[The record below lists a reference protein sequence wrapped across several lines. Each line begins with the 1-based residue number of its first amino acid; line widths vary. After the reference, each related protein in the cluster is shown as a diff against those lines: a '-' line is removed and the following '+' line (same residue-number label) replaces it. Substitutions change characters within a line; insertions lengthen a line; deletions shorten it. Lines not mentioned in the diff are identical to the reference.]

1 MMELKN
7 KTVFVAGT
15 GISGIGATKLLNA
28 VGANVIL
35 YDGKESLKEEEV
47 QQKLGEE
54 KAKIVIGQLEED
66 CVKSCDLCI
75 LSPGISAF
83 GPLANRFT
91 QNDIPVW
98 GEIELAYAV
107 SKGKIAAITG
117 TNGKTTTTALVG
129 EILKAYYESTFVV
142 GNIGIP
148 FTNVALETKE
158 ETKIAAEISSFQLET
173 IHDFHPA
180 VSAVLN
186 ITPDHLDRHGTLQ
199 NYADT
204 KLKIAMNQTE
214 DDVIVL
220 NYDDEMTREMAK
232 KTNAKV
238 VFFSR
243 LTNLDEGICLAD
255 DKFVIREN
263 GEEIFVCDLANLK
276 LLGGHNHE
284 NVLAA
289 IGITYYM
296 GVPADVI
303 GKVAASF
310 AGVEHR
316 IEYVDTINGVAYYN
330 DSKGTNPDAAIKG
343 IQAMKTKTVLIG
355 GGYDKGASYKDWI
368 MAFDGK
374 VKKLV
379 LVGATAPKIEK
390 DAKECGFYDTVIVDT
405 FEEAVM
411 TCAKEA
417 EEGESVLLSP
427 ACASWGMFPNYE
439 VRGKIFKE
447 LVSSL
452 KE

>member
-1 MMELKN
+1 MELKN

-15 GISGIGATKLLNA
+15 GISGIGAAKLLDA
-28 VGANVIL
+28 VDANIIL
-35 YDGKESLKEEEV
+35 YDGKESLKKEDV
-47 QQKLGEE
+47 QEKLGNV
-54 KAKIVIGQLEED
+54 KAEIVIGELTDD
-66 CVKSCDLCI
+66 CIEKCDLCI

-91 QNDIPVW
+91 EKNIPIW

-148 FTNVALETKE
+148 FTNVALDTREDTA
-158 ETKIAAEISSFQLET
+158 IAAEISSFQLET
-173 IHDFHPA
+173 IHKFHPA

-204 KLKIAMNQTE
+204 KLKISMNQTK

-220 NYDDEMTREMAK
+220 NYDDEMTKDMANR
-232 KTNAKV
+232 TNARV

-243 LTNLDEGICLAD
+243 LTPLEEGICLID
-255 DKFVIREN
+255 KKFVIREE
-263 GEEIFVCDLANLK
+263 GKEIFVCNLDDLK

-303 GKVAASF
+303 GKVATSF

-355 GGYDKGASYKDWI
+355 GGYDKGASYKEWI
-368 MAFDGK
+368 EAFDGK

-379 LVGATAPKIEK
+379 LVGATAQKIQK
-390 DAKECGFYDTVIVDT
+390 DANECGFYDTIIVDT

-417 EEGESVLLSP
+417 KEGESVLLSP
-427 ACASWGMFPNYE
+427 ACASWGMFPNFE
-439 VRGKIFKE
+439 VRGKVFKE
-447 LVSSL
+447 LVKSL
-452 KE
+452 KG

>member
-1 MMELKN
+1 MELKN

-15 GISGIGATKLLNA
+15 GISGIGAAKLLDA

-35 YDGKESLKEEEV
+35 YDGNEKVKEEAVKE
-47 QQKLGEE
+47 KLGQT
-54 KAKIVIGQLEED
+54 KADIVIGELTEE
-66 CVKSCDLCI
+66 CVEKCDLCI

-83 GPLANRFT
+83 GPLAKRFDEK
-91 QNDIPVW
+91 NIPVW

-129 EILKAYYESTFVV
+129 EILKAYFDSAFVV

-148 FTNVALETKE
+148 FTNVALETTD
-158 ETKIAAEISSFQLET
+158 ETAIAAEISSFQLET

-186 ITPDHLDRHGTLQ
+186 ITPDHLDRHGTLE
-199 NYADT
+199 NYANT
-204 KLKIAMNQTE
+204 KLKIAMNQTK

-220 NYDDEMTREMAK
+220 NYDDEMTKDMANH
-232 KTNAKV
+232 TNARV

-243 LTNLDEGICLAD
+243 LTPLEEGICLID

-263 GEEIFVCDLANLK
+263 GKEIPVCNLEDLK

-296 GVPADVI
+296 GVPVDVI

-316 IEYVDTINGVAYYN
+316 IEYVATINGVAYYN

-355 GGYDKGASYKDWI
+355 GGYDKGASYKEWI
-368 MAFDGK
+368 NAFDGK

-379 LVGATAPKIEK
+379 LVGQTAKKIEK
-390 DAKECGFYDTVIVDT
+390 DANECGFYDTIIVDT

-417 EEGESVLLSP
+417 KEGESVLLSP
-427 ACASWGMFPNYE
+427 ACASWGMFPNFE
-439 VRGKIFKE
+439 VRGNIFKE
-447 LVSSL
+447 LVHSL

>member
-1 MMELKN
+1 MELKD

-35 YDGKESLKEEEV
+35 YDGKESLKKEDV
-47 QQKLGEE
+47 QEKLKGGKAEIIIGALEDDCIE
-54 KAKIVIGQLEED
+54 K
-66 CVKSCDLCI
+66 CDLCV

-83 GPLANRFT
+83 GPLAERFV
-91 QNDIPVW
+91 QKEIPIW

-107 SKGKIAAITG
+107 SKGRIAAITG

-129 EILKAYYESTFVV
+129 EILKAYYDSTFVV

-148 FTNVALETKE
+148 FTNVALETRE
-158 ETKIAAEISSFQLET
+158 DSVIAAEISSFQLET

-186 ITPDHLDRHGTLQ
+186 ITPDHLDRHGTLE
-199 NYADT
+199 NYANT
-204 KLKIAMNQTE
+204 KLKISMNQTKE
-214 DDVIVL
+214 DVIVL
-220 NYDDEMTREMAK
+220 NYDDEMTRDMAGR
-232 KTNAKV
+232 TNARV

-243 LTNLDEGICLAD
+243 LTNLEEGICLVE
-255 DKFVIREN
+255 DKFVIRE
-263 GEEIFVCDLANLK
+263 GGKELFVCHLDDLK

-296 GVPADVI
+296 GVPVEVI
-303 GKVAASF
+303 GKVVASF

-355 GGYDKGASYKDWI
+355 GGYDKGASYKEWI
-368 MAFDGK
+368 EAFDGK

-379 LVGATAPKIEK
+379 LVGATAKKIQKE
-390 DAKECGFYDTVIVDT
+390 AQECGFYDTIIVDT
-405 FEEAVM
+405 FEDAVM
-411 TCAKEA
+411 TCAREA
-417 EEGESVLLSP
+417 KEGESVLLSP
-427 ACASWGMFPNYE
+427 ACASWGMFPNFE
-439 VRGKIFKE
+439 VRGRLFKE
-447 LVSSL
+447 LVKSL

>member
-1 MMELKN
+1 MELKN

-28 VGANVIL
+28 VDAKVIL
-35 YDGKESLKEEEV
+35 YDGKESLKKEDV
-47 QQKLGEE
+47 KDKLGDAKAEIIIGELTDAYIE
-54 KAKIVIGQLEED
+54 K
-66 CVKSCDLCI
+66 CDLCI

-91 QNDIPVW
+91 EKNIPVW

-107 SKGKIAAITG
+107 SKGRIAAITG

-129 EILKAYYESTFVV
+129 EILKAYYDSTFVV

-148 FTNVALETKE
+148 FTNVALDTREDTA
-158 ETKIAAEISSFQLET
+158 IAAEISSFQLET

-186 ITPDHLDRHGTLQ
+186 ITPDHLDRHGTLE

-204 KLKIAMNQTE
+204 KLKISMNQTK

-220 NYDDEMTREMAK
+220 NYDDEMTRDMANR
-232 KTNAKV
+232 TNARV

-243 LTNLDEGICLAD
+243 LTALEEGICLVD
-255 DKFVIREN
+255 DKFVIREG
-263 GEEIFVCDLANLK
+263 GEEIFVCNLADLK

-296 GVPADVI
+296 GVPAEVI
-303 GKVAASF
+303 GKVATSF

-355 GGYDKGASYKDWI
+355 GGYDKGASYKEWI
-368 MAFDGK
+368 EAFDGK

-379 LVGATAPKIEK
+379 LVGATAEKIQK
-390 DAKECGFYDTVIVDT
+390 DANECGFYDTVIVDT

-417 EEGESVLLSP
+417 EAGESVLLSP
-427 ACASWGMFPNYE
+427 ACASWGMFPNFE
-439 VRGKIFKE
+439 VRGKVFKE
-447 LVSSL
+447 LVNSL
-452 KE
+452 KG

>member
-1 MMELKN
+1 MELKN

-15 GISGIGATKLLNA
+15 GISGIGAAKLLNA
-28 VGANVIL
+28 VDANVIL
-35 YDGKESLKEEEV
+35 YDGKESLKKEDV
-47 QQKLGEE
+47 QEKLGTAKAEIIIGELTDVCVE
-54 KAKIVIGQLEED
+54 K
-66 CVKSCDLCI
+66 CDLCI

-91 QNDIPVW
+91 EKNIPVW

-129 EILKAYYESTFVV
+129 EILKAYYDSTFVV

-148 FTNVALETKE
+148 FTNVALDTREDTA
-158 ETKIAAEISSFQLET
+158 IAAEISSFQLET

-186 ITPDHLDRHGTLQ
+186 ITPDHLDRHGTLE

-204 KLKIAMNQTE
+204 KLKISMNQTK

-220 NYDDEMTREMAK
+220 NYDDEMTRDMANR
-232 KTNAKV
+232 TNARV

-243 LTNLDEGICLAD
+243 LKVLEEGICLVD
-255 DKFVIREN
+255 DKFVIHE
-263 GEEIFVCDLANLK
+263 GGKEIFVCNLADLK

-296 GVPADVI
+296 GVPAEII
-303 GKVAASF
+303 GKVATSF

-316 IEYVDTINGVAYYN
+316 IEYVDTIHGVAYYN

-355 GGYDKGASYKDWI
+355 GGYDKGASYKEWI
-368 MAFDGK
+368 EAFDGK

-379 LVGATAPKIEK
+379 LVGATAEKIQK
-390 DAKECGFYDTVIVDT
+390 DANECGFYDTVIVDT

-417 EEGESVLLSP
+417 KEGESVLLSP
-427 ACASWGMFPNYE
+427 ACASWGMFPNFE
-439 VRGKIFKE
+439 VRGKVFKE
-447 LVSSL
+447 LVNSL
-452 KE
+452 KG

>member
-1 MMELKN
+1 MELKN

-15 GISGIGATKLLNA
+15 GISGIGAAKLLNA
-28 VGANVIL
+28 VDANVIL
-35 YDGKESLKEEEV
+35 YDGKESLKKEDV
-47 QQKLGEE
+47 QEKLGTAKAEIIIGELTDTCVE
-54 KAKIVIGQLEED
+54 K
-66 CVKSCDLCI
+66 CDLCI

-91 QNDIPVW
+91 EKNIPVW

-107 SKGKIAAITG
+107 SKGRIAAITG

-129 EILKAYYESTFVV
+129 EILKAYYDSTFVV

-148 FTNVALETKE
+148 FTNVALDTREDTA
-158 ETKIAAEISSFQLET
+158 IAAEISSFQLET

-186 ITPDHLDRHGTLQ
+186 ITPDHLDRHGTLE

-204 KLKIAMNQTE
+204 KLKISMNQTK

-220 NYDDEMTREMAK
+220 NYDDEMTRDMANRTK
-232 KTNAKV
+232 ARV

-243 LTNLDEGICLAD
+243 LKALEEGICLVD
-255 DKFVIREN
+255 DKFVIRE
-263 GEEIFVCDLANLK
+263 GGKEIFVCNLADLK

-296 GVPADVI
+296 GVPAEII
-303 GKVAASF
+303 GKVATSF

-316 IEYVDTINGVAYYN
+316 IEYVDTIHGVAYYN

-355 GGYDKGASYKDWI
+355 GGYDKGASYKEWI
-368 MAFDGK
+368 EAFDGK

-379 LVGATAPKIEK
+379 LVGATAKKIQK
-390 DAKECGFYDTVIVDT
+390 DANECGFYDTVIVDT

-417 EEGESVLLSP
+417 KEGESVLLSP
-427 ACASWGMFPNYE
+427 ACASWGMFPNFE
-439 VRGKIFKE
+439 VRGKVFKE
-447 LVSSL
+447 LVNSL
-452 KE
+452 KG

>member
-1 MMELKN
+1 MELKN

-15 GISGIGATKLLNA
+15 GVSGIGAAKLLNA
-28 VGANVIL
+28 AGANVIL
-35 YDGKESLKEEEV
+35 YDGKESLKVQEV
-47 QQKLGEE
+47 QEKLGEG
-54 KAKIVIGQLEED
+54 KAKIVIGALTEE
-66 CVKSCDLCI
+66 CINECDLCI

-83 GPLANRFT
+83 GPLANRFSEK
-91 QNDIPVW
+91 NIPIW

-107 SKGKIAAITG
+107 SKGRIAAITG

-129 EILKAYYESTFVV
+129 EILKAYYESSFVV

-148 FTNVALETKE
+148 FTNVALETRE
-158 ETKIAAEISSFQLET
+158 DTAIAAEISSFQLET
-173 IHDFHPA
+173 IHEFHPA

-186 ITPDHLDRHGTLQ
+186 ITPDHLDRHGTLE

-204 KLKIAMNQTE
+204 KLKISMNQTK

-220 NYDDEMTREMAK
+220 NYDDAMTREMAK
-232 KTNAKV
+232 RTNAKV

-243 LTNLDEGICLAD
+243 LENLEEGICLID

-263 GEEIFVCDLANLK
+263 GKERFVCNLADLK

-303 GKVAASF
+303 GKVSAAF

-316 IEYVDTINGVAYYN
+316 IEYVDTINGVSYYN

-379 LVGATAPKIEK
+379 LVGETAPKIEK

-411 TCAKEA
+411 LCAKEA
-417 EEGESVLLSP
+417 KEGESVLLSP

-447 LVSSL
+447 LVNSL
-452 KE
+452 KG

>member
-1 MMELKN
+1 MELKN

-15 GISGIGATKLLNA
+15 GISGIGAAKLLNA
-28 VGANVIL
+28 VDANVIL
-35 YDGKESLKEEEV
+35 YDGKESLKKEDV
-47 QQKLGEE
+47 QEKLGTAKAEIIIGELTDTCVE
-54 KAKIVIGQLEED
+54 K
-66 CVKSCDLCI
+66 CDLCI

-91 QNDIPVW
+91 EKNIPVW

-107 SKGKIAAITG
+107 SKGRIAAITG

-129 EILKAYYESTFVV
+129 EILKAYYDSTFVV

-148 FTNVALETKE
+148 FTNVALDTREDTA
-158 ETKIAAEISSFQLET
+158 IAAEISSFQLET

-186 ITPDHLDRHGTLQ
+186 ITPDHLDRHGTLE

-204 KLKIAMNQTE
+204 KLKISMNQTK

-220 NYDDEMTREMAK
+220 NYDDEMTRDMANRTK
-232 KTNAKV
+232 ARV

-243 LTNLDEGICLAD
+243 LKALEEGICLVN
-255 DKFVIREN
+255 DKFVIRE
-263 GEEIFVCDLANLK
+263 GGKEIFVCNLADLK

-296 GVPADVI
+296 GVPAEII
-303 GKVAASF
+303 GKVATSF

-316 IEYVDTINGVAYYN
+316 IEYVDTIHGVAYYN

-355 GGYDKGASYKDWI
+355 GGYDKGASYKEWI
-368 MAFDGK
+368 EAFDGK

-379 LVGATAPKIEK
+379 LVGATAKKIQK
-390 DAKECGFYDTVIVDT
+390 DANECGFYDTVIVDT

-417 EEGESVLLSP
+417 KEGESVLLSP
-427 ACASWGMFPNYE
+427 ACASWGMFPNFE
-439 VRGKIFKE
+439 VRGKVFKE
-447 LVSSL
+447 LVNSL
-452 KE
+452 KG

>member
-1 MMELKN
+1 MELKN

-15 GISGIGATKLLNA
+15 GISGIGAAKLLNA
-28 VGANVIL
+28 VDANVIL
-35 YDGKESLKEEEV
+35 YDGKESLKKEDV
-47 QQKLGEE
+47 QEKLGTAKAEIIIGELTDTCVE
-54 KAKIVIGQLEED
+54 K
-66 CVKSCDLCI
+66 CDLCI

-91 QNDIPVW
+91 EKNIPVW

-107 SKGKIAAITG
+107 SKGRIAAITG

-129 EILKAYYESTFVV
+129 EILKAYYDSTFVV

-148 FTNVALETKE
+148 FTNVALDTREDTA
-158 ETKIAAEISSFQLET
+158 IAAEISSFQLET

-186 ITPDHLDRHGTLQ
+186 ITPDHLDRHGTLE

-204 KLKIAMNQTE
+204 KLKISMNQTK
-214 DDVIVL
+214 DDVIR
-220 NYDDEMTREMAK
+220 DMANR
-232 KTNAKV
+232 TNARV

-243 LTNLDEGICLAD
+243 LKALEEGICLVD
-255 DKFVIREN
+255 DKFVIRE
-263 GEEIFVCDLANLK
+263 GGKEIFVCNLADLK

-296 GVPADVI
+296 GVPAEII
-303 GKVAASF
+303 GKVATSF

-316 IEYVDTINGVAYYN
+316 IEYVDTIHGVAYYN

-355 GGYDKGASYKDWI
+355 GGYDKGASYKEWI
-368 MAFDGK
+368 EAFDGK

-379 LVGATAPKIEK
+379 LVGATAEKIQK
-390 DAKECGFYDTVIVDT
+390 DANECGFYDTVIVDT

-417 EEGESVLLSP
+417 KEGESVLLSP
-427 ACASWGMFPNYE
+427 ACASWGMFPNFE
-439 VRGKIFKE
+439 VRGKVFKE
-447 LVSSL
+447 LVNSL
-452 KE
+452 KG

>member
-1 MMELKN
+1 MDLKD

-35 YDGKESLKEEEV
+35 YDGKESLKKEDV
-47 QQKLGEE
+47 QAKLGDA
-54 KAKIVIGQLEED
+54 KAEIVIGELSDD
-66 CVKSCDLCI
+66 CVERCDFCV

-83 GPLANRFT
+83 GPLAEKFT
-91 QNDIPVW
+91 KREIPVW

-107 SKGKIAAITG
+107 SKGRIAAITG

-129 EILKAYYESTFVV
+129 EILKAYYDSSFVV

-148 FTNVALETKE
+148 FTNIALETRE
-158 ETKIAAEISSFQLET
+158 DTAIAAEISSFQLET

-186 ITPDHLDRHGTLQ
+186 ITPDHLDRHGTLE
-199 NYADT
+199 NYANT
-204 KLKIAMNQTE
+204 KLKISMNQTK

-220 NYDDEMTREMAK
+220 NYDDEMTRDMANR
-232 KTNAKV
+232 TNARV

-243 LTNLDEGICLAD
+243 LTNLKEGICLVD
-255 DKFVIREN
+255 DKFVIHEG
-263 GEEIFVCDLANLK
+263 GEEIFVCNLADLK

-296 GVPADVI
+296 GVPAEVI
-303 GKVAASF
+303 GKVAIFF

-316 IEYVDTINGVAYYN
+316 IEYVDTIHGVAYYN

-355 GGYDKGASYKDWI
+355 GGYDKGASYKEWI
-368 MAFDGK
+368 QAFDGK

-379 LVGATAPKIEK
+379 LVGATAKKIQK
-390 DAKECGFYDTVIVDT
+390 DAEECGFYDTVIVDT

-411 TCAKEA
+411 TSAREAK
-417 EEGESVLLSP
+417 EGESVLLSP
-427 ACASWGMFPNYE
+427 ACASWGMFPNFE
-439 VRGKIFKE
+439 VRGKVFKE
-447 LVSSL
+447 LVNSL